1 MAEAVKVKDIGTGD
15 GGAFRQYCRLVHGD
29 VALWR
34 VVRNELLVLLFSN
47 LPGALGIVLRR
58 LFYPCMF
65 RSCGGQTVFGRSVTL
80 RHAHKIDLGRGCIID
95 DFALLDA
102 KGDTNTGLSL
112 GDGVYI
118 GRHSSV
124 YCKNGDIALGNRVNL
139 SAHCTLFSS
148 NRLRVGQGCMI
159 GAYSYFLSGGEYDY
173 RDTAPFADQAGMG
186 TGGELVIGD
195 DCWFGARVTVLDAAS
210 VGGRCVIGA
219 GAVVVKPI
227 AGHQLAVG
235 VPARVIRQV

>member
-1 MAEAVKVKDIGTGD
+1 MARDCKIKDLDTGG

-29 VALWR
+29 LALWR
-34 VVRNELLVLLFSN
+34 IFRNELLALLFSN
-47 LPGALGIVLRR
+47 IPGALGIALRQ

-65 RSCGGQTVFGRSVTL
+65 RSCGGKAVFGRGVTL

-102 KGDTNTGLSL
+102 KGGSNTGIAL
-112 GDGVYI
+112 GDCVYI

-124 YCKNGDIALGNRVNL
+124 YCKNGDIALGDRVNL

-148 NRLRVGQGCMI
+148 NRLRVGQGCMV
-159 GAYSYFLSGGEYDY
+159 GAYCYFLSGGEYDY
-173 RDTAPFADQAGMG
+173 RDAAPFAQQSG
-186 TGGELVIGD
+186 TDTAGELVIGE

-210 VGGRCVIGA
+210 IGTRCVIGA

-227 AGHQLAVG
+227 AAHQLAVG
-235 VPARVIRQV
+235 VPARVVREI